1 MAAGDPGI
9 TGSCPNRKESQ
20 PLNSRSAS
28 LFMQNYF
35 PTIPVENE
43 ACKEN
48 SVGLPQMV
56 QTCYTA
62 AGNRIPNFIAVNYY
76 MRSDGGG
83 VFDVQ
88 DRINGVTLCGCN
100 TIAACQAGAPA
111 GACKDTG
118 APNRTSS
125 SVNGNV
131 YSGTIEFKSPAS
143 AASISNANIPS
154 KFVGLLLLGL
164 VLIIKPFW
172 SFRHSFFLLMSLPR
186 FFFVFNVSYVM
197 GLQLQ

>member
-1 MAAGDPGI
+1 MAIVSNGNFLTMAAKRWWGCFWCSRQDQWRDTMWLQHHCCLPGNCEAKSVI
-9 TGSCPNRKESQ
+9 WNKNSNAWILEQTILTFEHKNSSTSFIQYWCVSSC
-20 PLNSRSAS
+20 NSHEE
-28 LFMQNYF
+28 LF
-35 PTIPVENE
+35 
-43 ACKEN
+43 
-48 SVGLPQMV
+48 L
-56 QTCYTA
+56 
-62 AGNRIPNFIAVNYY
+62 
-76 MRSDGGG
+76 
-83 VFDVQ
+83 
-88 DRINGVTLCGCN
+88 
-100 TIAACQAGAPA
+100 QAGAPA